1 MGQVIHG
8 VDGNCTELLLARNQG
23 ATVKKRLVI
32 DRIEENS
39 AVCETDDLVMTE
51 IPLAELPGEA
61 TEGAALVFD
70 GQSYQVDVKTQKKR
84 RRRIKKKIDELF
96 VD

>member
-1 MGQVIHG
+1 M
-8 VDGNCTELLLARNQG
+8 
-23 ATVKKRLVI
+23 KKRLVI

-39 AVCETDDLVMTE
+39 AVCETDDLVMVE
-51 IPLAELPGEA
+51 LPLVELPGEA

-70 GQSYQVDVKTQKKR
+70 GQSYTIDAKTQKKR